1 MSVRSW
7 KTSDEAQETTNRS
20 MMRLF
25 NEGTVSP
32 HEQSGRK
39 VEDNGGE
46 ERTASI
52 DVAQNSGSRRGE
64 VGYVNSILNL
74 APQKWPK

>member
-1 MSVRSW
+1 M
-7 KTSDEAQETTNRS
+7 
-20 MMRLF
+20 F

-32 HEQSGRK
+32 HELSGRK

-46 ERTASI
+46 ERTSSI
-52 DVAQNSGSRRGE
+52 DVAPDSGSRRGE
-64 VGYVNSILNL
+64 VEYVHSILNL